1 MGSINSFVA
10 IRYGAAM
17 IRDREERMRFARLIQ
32 DGAPLDAF
40 SDWPDFQEIAKE
52 TPTWESSRR

>member
-1 MGSINSFVA
+1 
-10 IRYGAAM
+10 M